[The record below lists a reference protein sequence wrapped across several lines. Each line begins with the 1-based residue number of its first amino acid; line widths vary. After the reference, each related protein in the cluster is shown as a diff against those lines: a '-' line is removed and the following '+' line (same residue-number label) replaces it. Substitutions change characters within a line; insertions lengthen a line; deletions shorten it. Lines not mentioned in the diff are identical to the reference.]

1 MRRPFLSVVLTA
13 AVALWWF
20 PALAAE
26 PWIITGDVVITE
38 PMDVEDIIVALGG
51 SLTVRDLPEP
61 GLRVNGNLW
70 AVGNAS
76 ISLEE
81 PVLESWRLEAIPRR
95 AGHAEPIADGVSN
108 VDEDEIAVWSGADP
122 GLDQLLRTVLTDSLG
137 RTLVGRVWVLG
148 NGPRVQG
155 SGARRSP

>member
-1 MRRPFLSVVLTA
+1 MRRPFLSVLLTA
-13 AVALWWF
+13 VVALWWF
-20 PALAAE
+20 SAIAAE

-61 GLRVNGNLW
+61 GLRVTGNLW

-76 ISLEE
+76 ISLE
-81 PVLESWRLEAIPRR
+81 SWRLEAISRR
-95 AGHAEPIADGVSN
+95 AGHAVPIADGVSN
-108 VDEDEIAVWSGADP
+108 VEEDEIAVWSGADP
-122 GLDQLLRTVLTDSLG
+122 GVDQLLRTVLTDSLG

-148 NGPRVQG
+148 NGPRV
-155 SGARRSP
+155 RRTGPRSSTP